1 MEEEK
6 LKSNRGRK
14 TLTDNQKKFCQLV
27 VSGKEP
33 LEAMLEVFPSRA
45 TYSIGNQRMLL
56 KKMQEHPL
64 IKKQLAEMFTE
75 LRESNVIGNAYDFN
89 KGVALLNEEIQLAKK
104 KIEEGNFSESIHR
117 IILTSVQ
124 ELNRMYGYN
133 IVDRNGNTNNSV
145 NITFVDVKQPEGVII
160 DASSKK

>member
-6 LKSNRGRK
+6 PKSNRGRK

-89 KGVALLNEEIQLAKK
+89 KGVALLNEEIQLEFLN
-104 KIEEGNFSESIHR
+104 EEKLWNMIC
-117 IILTSVQ
+117 
-124 ELNRMYGYN
+124 
-133 IVDRNGNTNNSV
+133 
-145 NITFVDVKQPEGVII
+145 VKFQYYIYRSFMHV
-160 DASSKK
+160 